1 MTFFRSIKPLSFVAM
16 VLLALMP
23 AVSHAQQNPQ
33 RLIMKDGSYQAVTK
47 WEITGNRVRY
57 YSSERFD
64 WEELPRELVDWDA
77 TEKYNK
83 DRAGQRDETIKAI
96 AKEDE
101 ADEREAPLVVPG
113 LRLPNTGGVF
123 LLDNFNNQPQLVEL
137 IQNGG
142 ELNKHTGRNI
152 LRSAINPLQL
162 SSTQTIELKG
172 EHARVQS
179 HLGQPAIY
187 LNIDTTENSQ
197 PAFTQKTSDKDQQP
211 NRYGIVR
218 VETKKEMRIVGKL
231 NVAMYGKVS
240 QKENWIPLTT
250 SSVGDW
256 VKLIPSEPLPPGEYA
271 VVELLEKK
279 QINLFVWDFGVN
291 PAAPANGNA
300 WIPRPT
306 EMNPAGTNQSPALE
320 KRPK

>member
-1 MTFFRSIKPLSFVAM
+1 MTFFKFITALSLVAA
-16 VLLALMP
+16 LAMLMP
-23 AVSHAQQNPQ
+23 VPAHAQQNPQ

-240 QKENWIPLTT
+240 QKENWIPVTT
-250 SSVGDW
+250 SPVGDW

>member
-1 MTFFRSIKPLSFVAM
+1 MTFFKFIKSLSLVAALAM
-16 VLLALMP
+16 FIPVL
-23 AVSHAQQNPQ
+23 VHAQQNPQ
-33 RLIMKDGSYQAVTK
+33 RLIMKDGSYQAVSK

-64 WEELPRELVDWDA
+64 WEELPKELVDWDA

-162 SSTQTIELKG
+162 SSTQTIELKD

-179 HLGQPAIY
+179 HLGQPSIY
-187 LNIDTTENSQ
+187 LNIETTDNSQ

-240 QKENWIPLTT
+240 QKENWIPVTI
-250 SSVGDW
+250 SPVGDW

-306 EMNPAGTNQSPALE
+306 EMSPTRTNPSPALE

>member
-1 MTFFRSIKPLSFVAM
+1 MARFIKNILFLAAMALAFTCMTVR
-16 VLLALMP
+16 
-23 AVSHAQQNPQ
+23 AQQNPK
-33 RLIMKDGSYQAVTK
+33 RLIMKDGTYQATSQ
-47 WEITGNRVRY
+47 WEIKGERVRY
-57 YSSERFD
+57 YSSERYD
-64 WEELPRELVDWDA
+64 WEEIPKDMVDWAA
-77 TEKYNK
+77 TDKYNK
-83 DRAGQRDETIKAI
+83 EREGSRDETIKEI

-101 ADEREAPLVVPG
+101 ADERESPLVVPG

-123 LLDNFNNQPQLVEL
+123 LLDQLKNQPQLVEL
-137 IQNGG
+137 IQNGS

-152 LRSAINPLQL
+152 LRSAINPLAL
-162 SSTQTIELKG
+162 SSTQTLELKG

-179 HLGQPAIY
+179 HVPQPAIY
-187 LNIDTTENSQ
+187 LNIDTSDNSQ

-218 VETKKEMRIVGKL
+218 VETKKDLRIVGKM

-240 QKENWIPLTT
+240 QKESWIPVTT
-250 SSVGDW
+250 APLGDW
-256 VKLIPSEPLPPGEYA
+256 VKLTPAEPLPPGEYA

-291 PAAPANGNA
+291 PAAPPNA
-300 WIPRPT
+300 SVWVPKQPEKSPT
-306 EMNPAGTNQSPALE
+306 GTNDSPVLE